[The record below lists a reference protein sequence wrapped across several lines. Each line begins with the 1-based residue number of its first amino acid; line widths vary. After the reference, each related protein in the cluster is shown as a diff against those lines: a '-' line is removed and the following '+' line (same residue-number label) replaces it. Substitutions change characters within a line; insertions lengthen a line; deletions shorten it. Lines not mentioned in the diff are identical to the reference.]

1 LNETF
6 LRERGKNLMD
16 LSKTLQLKGA
26 ALAQRKS
33 VRKHMKDKKG
43 LGFIP
48 SPEKLK
54 KRHFIHNRRN
64 ELPKMNLTILHFCLI
79 EAQTFRHFYRLLN

>member
-1 LNETF
+1 LNEIF
-6 LRERGKNLMD
+6 LRERGKDLMD

-48 SPEKLK
+48 QPGK
-54 KRHFIHNRRN
+54 
-64 ELPKMNLTILHFCLI
+64 
-79 EAQTFRHFYRLLN
+79 A